1 MESNEL
7 MKLWEAPRTSWLV
20 SGQDDPARA
29 ALLKAELSRRR
40 GLRVIVAAE
49 EAVPAVLE
57 TARRA
62 GLKRLRTLPAA
73 GEGYFPAFTPGRARD
88 RESRLLELLRVQ
100 GWEEAEIGK
109 ANAYL
114 DFILGLD
121 EAVHRAPPRLDMKLL
136 EEYRGVFG
144 VERALQQVAP
154 REPAHRVYLEAYAE
168 SASAGP
174 RLENFLR
181 GLEDCLHLDA
191 PRSASLSRC
200 RPGEVVLVPVP
211 DTMNPRQRAIL
222 FQLLAWDIR
231 DTGGLVAV
239 DIIEGPQK
247 WGGELASLLEQVMS
261 RASVTLYCSDL
272 FARDEALVKRIK
284 GLFGNAIYLYHSE
297 MASCKAISAQF
308 GEVAVVHPVYT
319 QDRDRRMRSNRM
331 LDKLMGTDRVDH
343 YAFPAPVHEPLFR
356 PEEIN
361 GLEHGG
367 CLVKTRED
375 AFMTE
380 VCLNIWN
387 GGVP

>member
-1 MESNEL
+1 MEKNEL

-40 GLRVIVAAE
+40 GLRVVVAAE

-62 GLKRLRTLPAA
+62 GFKRLRTLPAA
-73 GEGYFPAFTPGRARD
+73 GEGYFPAFTPGRATES
-88 RESRLLELLRVQ
+88 ESRLLELLRVQ
-100 GWEEAEIGK
+100 GWEEAEVGK

-121 EAVHRAPPRLDMKLL
+121 ETVHRAPPQLDMKLL
-136 EEYRGVFG
+136 QKYRGVFG
-144 VERALQQVAP
+144 VERALWKLGLDEDT
-154 REPAHRVYLEAYAE
+154 RRIWLEAYAE
-168 SASAGP
+168 CASAGP
-174 RLENFLR
+174 RIENFLR
-181 GLEDCLHLDA
+181 GLEASLHLDA
-191 PRSASLSRC
+191 PRAASLSRLG
-200 RPGEVVLVPVP
+200 PGEAALIPVP
-211 DTMNPRQRAIL
+211 DTMNPRQRATL
-222 FQLLAWDIR
+222 FQLLVWDIR
-231 DTGGLVAV
+231 DAGGVIALDV
-239 DIIEGPQK
+239 IEGGRK
-247 WGGELASLLEQVMS
+247 WGEELAGLLEQVMS
-261 RASVTLYCSDL
+261 RASVTLYCDDL

-297 MASCKAISAQF
+297 MASCKAISAEF

-319 QDRDRRMRSNRM
+319 QDRDRRLRSSRM
-331 LDKLMGTDRVDH
+331 LDKLMGSDRVDH

-380 VCLNIWN
+380 IN

>member
-1 MESNEL
+1 MENEL
-7 MKLWEAPRTSWLV
+7 MKLWQVPRSSWLV

-40 GLRVIVAAE
+40 GLRVVVAAE

-62 GLKRLRTLPAA
+62 GFKRLRTLPAA
-73 GEGYFPAFTPGRARD
+73 GEGYFPAFTPGRATEG
-88 RESRLLELLRVQ
+88 ESRLLELLRVQ
-100 GWEEAEIGK
+100 GWEEDAVGK

-121 EAVHRAPPRLDMKLL
+121 ETVHRAPPRLDVKLL
-136 EEYRGVFG
+136 EQYRGVFG
-144 VERALQQVAP
+144 VERALWKLGLDEDT
-154 REPAHRVYLEAYAE
+154 RRVYLQDYAE
-168 SASAGP
+168 CASAGP

-181 GLEDCLHLDA
+181 GLEGCLHLDA

-200 RPGEVVLVPVP
+200 RPGEVVLIAVP
-211 DTMNPRQRAIL
+211 DTMNPRQRAVL
-222 FQLLAWDIR
+222 FQLLVWDIR
-231 DTGGLVAV
+231 DTGGLVALDV
-239 DIIEGPQK
+239 IEGPQK
-247 WGGELASLLEQVMS
+247 WGGELASLLEQVVS

-297 MASCKAISAQF
+297 MASCKAISAEF

-319 QDRDRRMRSNRM
+319 QDRDRRLRSSRM
-331 LDKLMGTDRVDH
+331 LDKLMGSDRVDH

-356 PEEIN
+356 PDEIN

-380 VCLNIWN
+380 IN

>member
-1 MESNEL
+1 MENEL
-7 MKLWEAPRTSWLV
+7 MKLWQVPRSSWLV
-20 SGQDDPARA
+20 SGQDEPARA
-29 ALLKAELSRRR
+29 ALLQAELARRR
-40 GLRVIVAAE
+40 GLRVIVATE
-49 EAVPAVLE
+49 EAVPAAVQA
-57 TARRA
+57 ARRA
-62 GLKRLRTLPAA
+62 GFKRLRTLPAA
-73 GEGYFPAFTPGRARD
+73 GEGYFPAFTPGRATE

-100 GWEEAEIGK
+100 GWEEAEVGK

-121 EAVHRAPPRLDMKLL
+121 ETVHRAPPRLDVKLL
-136 EEYRGVFG
+136 EQYRGVFG
-144 VERALQQVAP
+144 VERALWKLGLDEDT
-154 REPAHRVYLEAYAE
+154 RRVYLQAYAE
-168 SASAGP
+168 CASAGP
-174 RLENFLR
+174 RIENFLR
-181 GLEDCLHLDA
+181 GLEASLHLDA

-200 RPGEVVLVPVP
+200 RPGEVVLIAVP
-211 DTMNPRQRAIL
+211 DTMNPRQRAVL
-222 FQLLAWDIR
+222 FQLLVWDIR
-231 DTGGLVAV
+231 DTGGLVALDV
-239 DIIEGPQK
+239 IEGPQK
-247 WGGELASLLEQVMS
+247 WGGELASLLEQVVS

-297 MASCKAISAQF
+297 MASCKAISAEF

-319 QDRDRRMRSNRM
+319 QDRDRRLRSSRM
-331 LDKLMGTDRVDH
+331 LDKLMGSDRVDH

-380 VCLNIWN
+380 IN

>member
-1 MESNEL
+1 MENEL
-7 MKLWEAPRTSWLV
+7 MKLWQVPRSSWLV

-40 GLRVIVAAE
+40 GLRVVVAAE

-62 GLKRLRTLPAA
+62 GSKRLRTLPAA
-73 GEGYFPAFTPGRARD
+73 GEGYFPAFTPGRATEG
-88 RESRLLELLRVQ
+88 ESRLLELLRVQ
-100 GWEEAEIGK
+100 GWEEAEVGK

-121 EAVHRAPPRLDMKLL
+121 ETVHRAPPRLDVKLL
-136 EEYRGVFG
+136 EQYRGVFG
-144 VERALQQVAP
+144 VERALWKLGLDEDT
-154 REPAHRVYLEAYAE
+154 RRVYLQDYAE
-168 SASAGP
+168 CASVGP

-181 GLEDCLHLDA
+181 GLEGCLHLDA

-200 RPGEVVLVPVP
+200 RPGEVVLIAVP
-211 DTMNPRQRAIL
+211 DTMNPRQRAVL
-222 FQLLAWDIR
+222 FQLLVWDIR
-231 DTGGLVAV
+231 DTGGLVALDV
-239 DIIEGPQK
+239 IEGPQK
-247 WGGELASLLEQVMS
+247 WGGELASLLEQVVS

-297 MASCKAISAQF
+297 MASCKAISAEF

-319 QDRDRRMRSNRM
+319 QDRDRRLRSSRM
-331 LDKLMGTDRVDH
+331 LDKLMGSDRVDH

-380 VCLNIWN
+380 IN

>member
-1 MESNEL
+1 MENEL
-7 MKLWEAPRTSWLV
+7 MKLWQVPRSSWLV
-20 SGQDDPARA
+20 SGQDEPARA
-29 ALLKAELSRRR
+29 ALLQAELARRR

-49 EAVPAVLE
+49 EAVPAAVQA
-57 TARRA
+57 ARRA
-62 GLKRLRTLPAA
+62 GFKRLRTLPAA
-73 GEGYFPAFTPGRARD
+73 GEGYFPAFTPGRATE

-100 GWEEAEIGK
+100 GWEEAEVGK

-121 EAVHRAPPRLDMKLL
+121 ETVHRAPPRLDVKLL
-136 EEYRGVFG
+136 ELYRGVFG
-144 VERALQQVAP
+144 VERALWKLGLDEDT
-154 REPAHRVYLEAYAE
+154 RRVYLQAYAE
-168 SASAGP
+168 CASAGP
-174 RLENFLR
+174 RIENFLR
-181 GLEDCLHLDA
+181 GLEASLHLDA

-200 RPGEVVLVPVP
+200 RPGEVVLIAVP
-211 DTMNPRQRAIL
+211 DTMNPRQRAVL
-222 FQLLAWDIR
+222 FQLLVWDIR
-231 DTGGLVAV
+231 DTGGLVALDV
-239 DIIEGPQK
+239 IEGPQK
-247 WGGELASLLEQVMS
+247 WGGELASLLEQVVS

-297 MASCKAISAQF
+297 MASCKAISAEF

-319 QDRDRRMRSNRM
+319 QDRDRRLRSSRM
-331 LDKLMGTDRVDH
+331 LDKLMGSDRVDH

>member
-1 MESNEL
+1 MENEL
-7 MKLWEAPRTSWLV
+7 MKLWQVPRSSWLV
-20 SGQDDPARA
+20 SGQDEPARA
-29 ALLKAELSRRR
+29 ALLQAELARRR
-40 GLRVIVAAE
+40 GLRVIVATE
-49 EAVPAVLE
+49 EAVPAAVQA
-57 TARRA
+57 ARRA
-62 GLKRLRTLPAA
+62 GFKRLRTLPAA
-73 GEGYFPAFTPGRARD
+73 GEGYFPAFTPGRATE

-100 GWEEAEIGK
+100 GWEEAEVGK

-121 EAVHRAPPRLDMKLL
+121 ETVHRAPPQLDMKLL
-136 EEYRGVFG
+136 QKYRGVFG
-144 VERALQQVAP
+144 VERALWKLGLDEDT
-154 REPAHRVYLEAYAE
+154 RRIWLEAYAE
-168 SASAGP
+168 CASAGP

-181 GLEDCLHLDA
+181 GLEASLHLDA
-191 PRSASLSRC
+191 PRAASLSRLG
-200 RPGEVVLVPVP
+200 PGEAALIPVP
-211 DTMNPRQRAIL
+211 DTMNPRQRAVL
-222 FQLLAWDIR
+222 FQLLVWDIR
-231 DTGGLVAV
+231 DTGGLVALDV
-239 DIIEGPQK
+239 IEGPQK
-247 WGGELASLLEQVMS
+247 WGGELASLLEQVVS

-297 MASCKAISAQF
+297 MASCKAISAEF

-319 QDRDRRMRSNRM
+319 QDRDRRLRSSRM
-331 LDKLMGTDRVDH
+331 LDKLMGSDRVDH

-380 VCLNIWN
+380 IN